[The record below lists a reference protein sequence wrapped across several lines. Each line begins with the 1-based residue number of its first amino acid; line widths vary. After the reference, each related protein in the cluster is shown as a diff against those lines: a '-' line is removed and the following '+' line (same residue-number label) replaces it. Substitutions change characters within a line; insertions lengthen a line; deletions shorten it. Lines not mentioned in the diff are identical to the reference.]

1 MKITNISSGPKS
13 IWSAAAKEM
22 VFVHAGETVEAEID
36 EAEREAADPAWFSFE
51 LDPLDHDGDGRKG
64 GAVEPV
70 NESAE
75 NENVE
80 TNVIENE
87 PEPNTSPRPRGRPR
101 KDA

>member
-22 VFVHAGETVEAEID
+22 VFVPAGATVEAEID
-36 EAEREAADPAWFSFE
+36 ASEREAANPAWFSFE

-64 GAVEPV
+64 GAVEPDLSEDA
-70 NESAE
+70 ES
-75 NENVE
+75 
-80 TNVIENE
+80 E
-87 PEPNTSPRPRGRPR
+87 PEPSTSPRPRGRPR

>member
-22 VFVHAGETVEAEID
+22 VFVPAGATVEAEID
-36 EAEREAADPAWFSFE
+36 ASEREAADPAWFSFE

-64 GAVEPV
+64 GAVEP
-70 NESAE
+70 E
-75 NENVE
+75 N
-80 TNVIENE
+80 ENE